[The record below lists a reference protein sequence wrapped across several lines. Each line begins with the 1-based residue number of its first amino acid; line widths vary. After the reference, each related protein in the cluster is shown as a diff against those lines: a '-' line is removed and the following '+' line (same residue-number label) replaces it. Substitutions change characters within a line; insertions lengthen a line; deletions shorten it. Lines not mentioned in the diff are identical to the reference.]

1 MNNTHDDF
9 ADMVLHADAEG
20 KKERARKKY
29 GVWKKWIQ
37 TFIQIFVIFVIL
49 LTLLFRY
56 VIGVAQISG
65 HSMDPTYQDGQ
76 TVWFNRL
83 DRDFQ
88 TGDIVCFRLPTGELL
103 VKRIIAVGGD
113 VVDLRDGAVYVNGDK
128 LEESAYAHGVTE
140 EEAGEMTYPYT
151 VPDGSYFVMG
161 DNRENSVDSR
171 SFKAIVGA
179 AIKGELFGS

>member
-1 MNNTHDDF
+1 
-9 ADMVLHADAEG
+9 
-20 KKERARKKY
+20 
-29 GVWKKWIQ
+29 
-37 TFIQIFVIFVIL
+37 
-49 LTLLFRY
+49 
-56 VIGVAQISG
+56 
-65 HSMDPTYQDGQ
+65 MDPTYQDGQ